1 MKMAQHNK
9 SQVTFHL
16 TLTYLSASPQ
26 AASRACRATLPWVMD
41 MLTKMII
48 GNLRGKQVKL

>member
-1 MKMAQHNK
+1 MAQHNK

-26 AASRACRATLPWVMD
+26 AASRARRATLPWVMD